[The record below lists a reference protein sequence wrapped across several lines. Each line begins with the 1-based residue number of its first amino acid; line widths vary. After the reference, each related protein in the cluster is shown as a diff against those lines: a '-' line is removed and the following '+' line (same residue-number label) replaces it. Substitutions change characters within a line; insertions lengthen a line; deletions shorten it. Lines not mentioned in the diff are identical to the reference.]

1 MEENKNC
8 FWEILK
14 YIDIFGAEINFYIE
28 RNRKFYTPLGGIL
41 TFLSVILSVFVFI
54 SINYKD
60 FVHENPITSSFI
72 LRENYNNIKFGEE
85 KIWIPWRIRDYY
97 NKKVDHKNLFY
108 PIIFYYKGIKN
119 ENTKSMDLTY
129 SLIDYKLCNETSMV
143 NRSDIY
149 MMNISL
155 DELYCINMEDLN
167 IGGNWQGEF
176 INYVEFDLF
185 VCKDGI
191 NYNESDKKCTT
202 YEQILNSSIN
212 NSYEMEFYYPLVY
225 YQPTNKSYPILVK
238 YKNYFY
244 HFSRYSNKIDRLY
257 LQKYIFYD
265 DVGIFTKNEN
275 IYSYWGLSSLAGDS
289 YATSDQK
296 DLMNEGSSSRLYS
309 FNIYL
314 NSDIICYTRSYKKIL
329 IILANTLP
337 ILNVIF
343 VVLGIIDEI
352 FKIATKNKKMTELLF
367 VNIKEKFKRFNGESF
382 TDKFNQIYKNNNN
395 NINKSYQSYKK
406 NISKS
411 NIPYINK
418 VLNNNINT
426 NNNNDNN
433 NSNNN
438 INIIKKNSYISD
450 NEFSSSLFHL
460 NHQQSLNKN
469 DLLKNENE
477 KISIISKNN
486 IKQPRNSH
494 NILENYSNNI
504 ISNESFNKTIN
515 NININIGNN
524 PDYENQKKNKL
535 NNFQSNKSNN
545 KKLKKVEKP
554 NKKEKYYVK
563 QKLFP
568 YKYYFYSIFIK
579 NINMTNNKSYFF
591 TKKFLNVY
599 NFICQILDIS
609 SYLILQ
615 KEFQTIKN
623 TLMKRKYRDLIEN
636 RQKINVNDRSF
647 NVDMRECLDDQKLSI
662 LGKIKNKNNNNN
674 INDNSNSN
682 SKYNNMN

>member
-1 MEENKNC
+1 MEDNKNII
-8 FWEILK
+8 WEFLK
-14 YIDIFGAEINFYIE
+14 YIDCFGAEINFYIE
-28 RNRKFYTPLGGIL
+28 KNRKFYNPLGGIL
-41 TFLSVILSVFVFI
+41 TLLSVALSVFVFI
-54 SINYKD
+54 CINYKD
-60 FVHENPITSSFI
+60 FSHENPMTSSFI

-85 KIWIPWRIRDYY
+85 KIWIAWRIRDYF
-97 NKKVDHKNLFY
+97 NKKVEHKNFFY

-119 ENTKSMDLTY
+119 ENSNGMDLTY
-129 SLIDYKLCNETSMV
+129 SLIDYKLCNETSMA
-143 NRSDIY
+143 NRSDTYI
-149 MMNISL
+149 MNISL
-155 DELYCINMEDLN
+155 DNLYCINMEDLDV
-167 IGGNWQGEF
+167 GGNWQGDF
-176 INYVEFDLF
+176 INYIEFDLF
-185 VCKDGI
+185 ICEDGI

-212 NSYEMEFYYPLVY
+212 NSYEMEIYYPLVY
-225 YQPTNKSYPILVK
+225 YQPTNRSYPILVK

-244 HFSRYSNKIDRLY
+244 HLSRYSNKIDRLY
-257 LQKYIFYD
+257 LQKYMLYD
-265 DVGIFTKNEN
+265 DVGIFTKSEKN
-275 IYSYWGLSSLAGDS
+275 YSYWGVSSLAGDS
-289 YATSDQK
+289 YATREEK
-296 DLMNEGSSSRLYS
+296 DLMNEGSTSRLYS

-314 NSDIICYTRSYKKIL
+314 NSDIICYTRSYKSIL

-343 VVLGIIDEI
+343 VVLGFIDEI
-352 FKIATKNKKMTELLF
+352 FKISTKNKKMTELLF

-382 TDKFNQIYKNNNN
+382 SDKFNKIY
-395 NINKSYQSYKK
+395 
-406 NISKS
+406 
-411 NIPYINK
+411 
-418 VLNNNINT
+418 
-426 NNNNDNN
+426 

-438 INIIKKNSYISD
+438 INKNYKLYKRNISRSNIPYFNKVLNNSNNNDNIIKNNTNISD
-450 NEFSSSLFHL
+450 KEVSSSLFHL
-460 NHQQSLNKN
+460 NHQHSLNKN
-469 DLLKNENE
+469 DLIKNENE

-486 IKQPRNSH
+486 IQRPTKSN

-524 PDYENQKKNKL
+524 PDFEYSKKNKSS
-535 NNFQSNKSNN
+535 NRQSNKSSN
-545 KKLKKVEKP
+545 KKVKTTEKS

-563 QKLFP
+563 QTLFP
-568 YKYYFYSIFIK
+568 YKYYFYSIFIR
-579 NINMTNNKSYFF
+579 NINMNNEKSYFF

-647 NVDMRECLDDQKLSI
+647 NVDMTECLNDQKLSI
-662 LGKIKNKNNNNN
+662 LGKIKNTNNNN

-682 SKYNNMN
+682 SKDNNMN

>member
-1 MEENKNC
+1 MEDNKNII
-8 FWEILK
+8 WEFLK
-14 YIDIFGAEINFYIE
+14 YIDCFGAEINFYIE
-28 RNRKFYTPLGGIL
+28 KNRKFYNPLGGIL
-41 TFLSVILSVFVFI
+41 TLLSVALSVFVFI
-54 SINYKD
+54 CINYKD
-60 FVHENPITSSFI
+60 FSHENPITSSFI

-85 KIWIPWRIRDYY
+85 KIWIAWRIRDYF
-97 NKKVDHKNLFY
+97 NKKVEHKNFFY

-119 ENTKSMDLTY
+119 ENSNGMDLTY
-129 SLIDYKLCNETSMV
+129 SLIDYKLCNETSMA
-143 NRSDIY
+143 NRSDTYI
-149 MMNISL
+149 MNISL
-155 DELYCINMEDLN
+155 DNLYCINMEDLDV
-167 IGGNWQGEF
+167 GGNWQGDF
-176 INYVEFDLF
+176 INYIEFDLF
-185 VCKDGI
+185 ICEDGI

-212 NSYEMEFYYPLVY
+212 NSYEMEIYYPLVY
-225 YQPTNKSYPILVK
+225 YQPTNRSYPILVK

-244 HFSRYSNKIDRLY
+244 HLSRYSNKIDRLY
-257 LQKYIFYD
+257 LQKYMLYD
-265 DVGIFTKNEN
+265 DVGIFTKNEKN
-275 IYSYWGLSSLAGDS
+275 YSYWGVSSLAGDS
-289 YATSDQK
+289 YATREEK
-296 DLMNEGSSSRLYS
+296 DLMNEGSTSRLYS

-314 NSDIICYTRSYKKIL
+314 NSDIICYTRSYKSIL

-343 VVLGIIDEI
+343 VVLGFIDEI
-352 FKIATKNKKMTELLF
+352 FKISTKNKKMTELLF

-382 TDKFNQIYKNNNN
+382 SDKFNKIY
-395 NINKSYQSYKK
+395 
-406 NISKS
+406 
-411 NIPYINK
+411 
-418 VLNNNINT
+418 
-426 NNNNDNN
+426 

-438 INIIKKNSYISD
+438 INKNYKLYKRNISRSNIPYFNKVLNNSNNNDNIIKNNTNISD
-450 NEFSSSLFHL
+450 KEVSSSLFHL
-460 NHQQSLNKN
+460 NHQHSLNKN
-469 DLLKNENE
+469 DLIKNENE

-486 IKQPRNSH
+486 IQRPTKSN

-524 PDYENQKKNKL
+524 PDFEYSKKNKSS
-535 NNFQSNKSNN
+535 NRQSNKSSN
-545 KKLKKVEKP
+545 KKVKTTEKS

-563 QKLFP
+563 QTLFP
-568 YKYYFYSIFIK
+568 YKYYFYSIFIR
-579 NINMTNNKSYFF
+579 NINMNNEKSYFF

-647 NVDMRECLDDQKLSI
+647 NVDMTECLNDQKLSI
-662 LGKIKNKNNNNN
+662 LGKIKNTNNNN

-682 SKYNNMN
+682 SKDNNMN

>member
-8 FWEILK
+8 IWEILK

-28 RNRKFYTPLGGIL
+28 RNRKFYTPLGGIF
-41 TFLSVILSVFVFI
+41 TFLSVIFSIFVFI

-60 FVHENPITSSFI
+60 FVHENPITSTFI

-85 KIWIPWRIRDYY
+85 QIWIPWRIRDYY
-97 NKKVDHKNLFY
+97 NKKVDHKDLFY
-108 PIIFYYKGIKN
+108 PIIYYYQGIKN
-119 ENTKSMDLTY
+119 EKTRSMDLTY
-129 SLIDYKLCNETSMV
+129 SIIDYKLCNETSMV
-143 NRSDIY
+143 NRSDVY
-149 MMNISL
+149 LMNISL
-155 DELYCINMEDLN
+155 DELYCINMDDIN
-167 IGGNWQGEF
+167 IGGNWQGDF
-176 INYVEFDLF
+176 INYLEFDLF
-185 VCKDGI
+185 VCEDGI
-191 NYNESDKKCTT
+191 NYNNSDKKCTT
-202 YEQILNSSIN
+202 YEQILNSAIN

-244 HFSRYSNKIDRLY
+244 HLSRYSNKIDRLY
-257 LQKYIFYD
+257 LQKYMLYD
-265 DVGIFTKNEN
+265 DVGIFTKNEKN
-275 IYSYWGLSSLAGDS
+275 YSYWGVSSLAGDS
-289 YATSDQK
+289 YATREEK
-296 DLMNEGSSSRLYS
+296 DLMNEGSTSRLYS

-314 NSDIICYTRSYKKIL
+314 NSDIICYTRSYKSIL

-343 VVLGIIDEI
+343 VVLGLIDEI
-352 FKIATKNKKMTELLF
+352 FKISTKNKKMTELLF

-382 TDKFNQIYKNNNN
+382 SDKFNKIYNSNN
-395 NINKSYQSYKK
+395 NINKNYKLYK
-406 NISKS
+406 RNISKS
-411 NIPYINK
+411 NIPYFNK
-418 VLNNNINT
+418 VLNNS
-426 NNNNDNN
+426 NNNDN
-433 NSNNN
+433 
-438 INIIKKNSYISD
+438 IIKNNTNISD
-450 NEFSSSLFHL
+450 KEVSSSLFHL
-460 NHQQSLNKN
+460 NHQHSLNKN
-469 DLLKNENE
+469 DLIKNENE

-486 IKQPRNSH
+486 IQRPTKSN

-524 PDYENQKKNKL
+524 PDFEYSKKNKSS
-535 NNFQSNKSNN
+535 NRQSNKSSN
-545 KKLKKVEKP
+545 KKVKTTEKS

-563 QKLFP
+563 QTLFP
-568 YKYYFYSIFIK
+568 YKYYFYSIFIR
-579 NINMTNNKSYFF
+579 NINMNNEKSYFF

-647 NVDMRECLDDQKLSI
+647 NVDMTECLNDQKLSI
-662 LGKIKNKNNNNN
+662 LGKIKNTNNNN
-674 INDNSNSN
+674 INDNSNYN
-682 SKYNNMN
+682 SKDNNMN

>member
-1 MEENKNC
+1 MEENKNIV
-8 FWEILK
+8 WEILK
-14 YIDIFGAEINFYIE
+14 YIDCFGAEINFFIE
-28 RNRKFYTPLGGIL
+28 RNRKYYTPLGGIL
-41 TFLSVILSVFVFI
+41 TLLSVILGICVFI
-54 SINYKD
+54 LINYKD

-97 NKKVDHKNLFY
+97 NKKVDHKNLLY

-119 ENTKSMDLTY
+119 EETNGMDLTY
-129 SLIDYKLCNETSMV
+129 SLVDYKLCNETSMV
-143 NRSDIY
+143 NRSDTY
-149 MMNISL
+149 LMNISL
-155 DELYCINMEDLN
+155 DNLYCIDMDDLN
-167 IGGNWQGEF
+167 IGGSWQGDF

-185 VCKDGI
+185 VCEDGI
-191 NYNESDKKCTT
+191 NYNESDKRCTT
-202 YEQILNSSIN
+202 YEEISNSSID

-244 HFSRYSNKIDRLY
+244 HLSRYSNKIDRLY
-257 LQKYIFYD
+257 LQKYILYD
-265 DVGIFTKNEN
+265 DIGLFYQNEKN
-275 IYSYWGLSSLAGDS
+275 YSYWGLSSLAGDS
-289 YATSDQK
+289 YATGDER
-296 DLMNEGSSSRLYS
+296 DLMNEGSNSRLYS

-343 VVLGIIDEI
+343 VVLGFFDEI
-352 FKIATKNKKMTELLF
+352 FKISTGNKKMTELLF
-367 VNIKEKFKRFNGESF
+367 VNIKEKFKRLNGEAF
-382 TDKFNQIYKNNNN
+382 GDKFNQIYKNNNN
-395 NINKSYQSYKK
+395 ANKNFQTYKK
-406 NISKS
+406 NKS
-411 NIPYINK
+411 NYNLQYINR
-418 VLNNNINT
+418 VLNNNNE
-426 NNNNDNN
+426 NNNNN
-433 NSNNN
+433 NSNNITN
-438 INIIKKNSYISD
+438 NIIKKNSYISD
-450 NEFSSSLFHL
+450 NEISSSLFHL

-486 IKQPRNSH
+486 IKHPRNSH

-515 NININIGNN
+515 NINIKIRNT
-524 PDYENQKKNKL
+524 PDYDYSKKNR
-535 NNFQSNKSNN
+535 QSNKSNN
-545 KKLKKVEKP
+545 KKLKLIDKS

-579 NINMTNNKSYFF
+579 NINMSKNKSYFF

-599 NFICQILDIS
+599 NFMCQILDIS

-636 RQKINVNDRSF
+636 RQKINVNDISF

-662 LGKIKNKNNNNN
+662 LGKIKSANNNNN
-674 INDNSNSN
+674 INDISNSN
-682 SKYNNMN
+682 SKENNVN

>member
-1 MEENKNC
+1 MEENKNIV
-8 FWEILK
+8 WEILK
-14 YIDIFGAEINFYIE
+14 YIDCFGAEINFFIE
-28 RNRKFYTPLGGIL
+28 RNRKYYTPLGGIL
-41 TFLSVILSVFVFI
+41 TLLSVILGICVFI
-54 SINYKD
+54 LINYKD

-72 LRENYNNIKFGEE
+72 LRENYNNINIKFGQE

-97 NKKVDHKNLFY
+97 NKKVDHKNLLY

-119 ENTKSMDLTY
+119 EETNGMDLTY
-129 SLIDYKLCNETSMV
+129 SLVDYKLCNETSMV
-143 NRSDIY
+143 NRSDTY
-149 MMNISL
+149 LMNISL
-155 DELYCINMEDLN
+155 DNLYCIDMDDLN
-167 IGGNWQGEF
+167 IGGSWQGDF

-185 VCKDGI
+185 VCEDGI
-191 NYNESDKKCTT
+191 NYNESDKRCTT
-202 YEQILNSSIN
+202 YEEISNSSID

-244 HFSRYSNKIDRLY
+244 HLSRYSNKIDRLY
-257 LQKYIFYD
+257 LQKYILYD
-265 DVGIFTKNEN
+265 DIGLFYQNEKN
-275 IYSYWGLSSLAGDS
+275 YSYWGLSSLAGDS
-289 YATSDQK
+289 YATGDER
-296 DLMNEGSSSRLYS
+296 DLMNEGSNSRLYS

-343 VVLGIIDEI
+343 VVLGFFDEI
-352 FKIATKNKKMTELLF
+352 FKISTGNKKMTELLF
-367 VNIKEKFKRFNGESF
+367 VNIKEKFKRLNGEAF
-382 TDKFNQIYKNNNN
+382 GDKFNQIYKNNNN
-395 NINKSYQSYKK
+395 ANKNFQTYKK
-406 NISKS
+406 NKS
-411 NIPYINK
+411 NYNLQYINR
-418 VLNNNINT
+418 VLNNN
-426 NNNNDNN
+426 
-433 NSNNN
+433 
-438 INIIKKNSYISD
+438 
-450 NEFSSSLFHL
+450 
-460 NHQQSLNKN
+460 
-469 DLLKNENE
+469 
-477 KISIISKNN
+477 
-486 IKQPRNSH
+486 
-494 NILENYSNNI
+494 NNI

-515 NININIGNN
+515 NINIKIRNT
-524 PDYENQKKNKL
+524 PDYDYSKKNR
-535 NNFQSNKSNN
+535 QSNKSNN
-545 KKLKKVEKP
+545 KKLKLTDKS

-579 NINMTNNKSYFF
+579 NINMSKNKSYFF

-599 NFICQILDIS
+599 NFMCQILDIS

-662 LGKIKNKNNNNN
+662 LGKIKSANNNNN
-674 INDNSNSN
+674 INDISNSN
-682 SKYNNMN
+682 SKENNVN